1 MGTSIVVG
9 TGMNGF
15 NLVGCHLEANF
26 SPEFSFFGGS
36 LTNGS
41 VTATGNYIYNPQG
54 ATFYYGPTI
63 AVFSSGNTVFP
74 SVFHSNALQVT
85 NLVSCA
91 DNCKDINGNEIDPS
105 DATVEARVNGVY
117 RAGTASAVWS
127 DNANQ
132 ITKDANGNFGIGT
145 AAQTA
150 NRFLVVGADQTSTN
164 FSGAFLDSAGN
175 IIAAFRNDRLI
186 QMPALLNFANDTAAA
201 AGGIPVGYLYRNG
214 SVVQVRVS

>member
-15 NLVGCHLEANF
+15 NLVGCHLESNF
-26 SPEFSFFGGS
+26 SPEFNFFGGS

-74 SVFHSNALQVT
+74 SVFHSNAVQVA
-85 NLVSCA
+85 NLISCA
-91 DNCKDINGNEIDPS
+91 DNCKDINGNPVDPS
-105 DATVEARVNGVY
+105 DATVESKVNGIY
-117 RAGTASAVWS
+117 RAGTAATVWT

-132 ITKDANGNFGIGT
+132 ITKDVNGNFTINGNPEV
-145 AAQTA
+145 A
-150 NRFLVVGADQTSTN
+150 NKLTVLGKDQTSTA
-164 FSGAFLDSAGN
+164 FAAALYDSSGLT
-175 IIAAFRNDRLI
+175 IARFRNDRKI
-186 QMPALLNFANDTAAA
+186 EIPALLNFANDAAAA
-201 AGGIPVGYLYRNG
+201 AGGVPVGYLYRNG
-214 SVVQVRVS
+214 SVVQVRVT

>member
-1 MGTSIVVG
+1 
-9 TGMNGF
+9 
-15 NLVGCHLEANF
+15 
-26 SPEFSFFGGS
+26 
-36 LTNGS
+36 
-41 VTATGNYIYNPQG
+41 
-54 ATFYYGPTI
+54 
-63 AVFSSGNTVFP
+63 
-74 SVFHSNALQVT
+74 
-85 NLVSCA
+85 
-91 DNCKDINGNEIDPS
+91 
-105 DATVEARVNGVY
+105 VNGVY